1 MKRIILIL
9 GIMALSMAMLLAAVS
24 APTGAT
30 EGIATSPEEGN
41 SVPVSAYAKATFN
54 MSNQD
59 SYVVVGFIGDAN
71 NAPKSVSEDMNSKDV
86 SEVAL
91 AADSSTGTANN
102 LKDYLGVFW
111 QIQSKDK
118 LKVEVYP
125 YEDLKK
131 SDEASWTEPATLLGW
146 QIGVL
151 DNATAP
157 TGDSNAT
164 NVAESPKYQGQ
175 SVQTSTKAKVYSH
188 AGTTFGSF
196 GAKALL
202 IKTSDYAQNK
212 TGSYEGY
219 IVAEISTDNTG
230 N

>member
-30 EGIATSPEEGN
+30 EGIATSPADGN

-54 MSNQD
+54 MRDQD
-59 SYVVVGFIGDAN
+59 SYVVVGFIGNAN
-71 NAPKSVSEDMNSKDV
+71 NAPKSVSETITAVSDV
-86 SEVAL
+86 TL

-102 LKDYLGVFW
+102 LNDYLGVFW
-111 QIQSKDK
+111 QIQSKDE

-131 SDEASWTEPATLLGW
+131 SDETSWTEPETLLGW

-151 DNATAP
+151 DDATAP

-164 NVAESPKYQGQ
+164 NVAKSPKYQGQ
-175 SVQTSTKAKVYSH
+175 SAQTSTKAKVYSH

>member
-1 MKRIILIL
+1 MKRVIMSM
-9 GIMALSMAMLLAAVS
+9 GIMALSMAMVFAAVT
-24 APTGAT
+24 APEGAS
-30 EGIATSPEEGN
+30 EGVVEG
-41 SVPVSAYAKATFN
+41 STLPSSAYAKATFD
-54 MSNQD
+54 MSKEGP
-59 SYVVVGFIGDAN
+59 YVVVGFIGEAD
-71 NAPKSVSEDMNSKDV
+71 NAPQSVSESMDSKTVAD
-86 SEVAL
+86 VAL

-102 LKDYLGVFW
+102 LNDYLGVFW
-111 QIQSKDK
+111 QIQSKDN

-131 SDEASWTEPATLLGW
+131 SDETSWTESETLLGW

-151 DNATAP
+151 DGATAP

-164 NVAESPKYQGQ
+164 NVAKSPKYQGQ
-175 SVQTSTKAKVYSH
+175 SAQTRTKAKVYSH

-212 TGSYEGY
+212 TGSYVGY

>member
-1 MKRIILIL
+1 MKRIILIM
-9 GIMALSMAMLLAAVS
+9 GIMALSMAMLLAVVS
-24 APTGAT
+24 PPTGVT
-30 EGIATSPEEGN
+30 EGIATSPENGA

-71 NAPKSVSEDMNSKDV
+71 NAPKSVSEAITAV
-86 SEVAL
+86 SGVTL
-91 AADSSTGTANN
+91 VADSSTGTANN
-102 LKDYLGVFW
+102 LNDYLGVFW
-111 QIQSKDK
+111 QIQSKDG

-131 SDEASWTEPATLLGW
+131 SDETSWTDGTTLLGW

-151 DNATAP
+151 DDATAP

-164 NVAESPKYQGQ
+164 NVAKSPKYQEQ
-175 SVQTSTKAKVYSH
+175 SAQTSTRAKVFSH
-188 AGTTFGSF
+188 DGTTFGSF

-212 TGSYEGY
+212 TGSYVGY

>member
-1 MKRIILIL
+1 MKRIILIM
-9 GIMALSMAMLLAAVS
+9 GIMALNMAMLLAAVS

-30 EGIATSPEEGN
+30 EGIATSPADGN

-54 MSNQD
+54 MGEQD

-71 NAPKSVSEDMNSKDV
+71 DAPESVSEDMNSKDV
-86 SEVAL
+86 SEVTL

-102 LKDYLGVFW
+102 LNDYLGVFW
-111 QIQSKDK
+111 QIQSKDS

-131 SDEASWTEPATLLGW
+131 SDETNWTDGTTLLGW

-151 DNATAP
+151 NDTTAP

-175 SVQTSTKAKVYSH
+175 SDQARTKAEVFSH
-188 AGTTFGSF
+188 TGTTFGSF

-219 IVAEISTDNTG
+219 IVAEISTDNTE

>member
-1 MKRIILIL
+1 M

-30 EGIATSPEEGN
+30 AGIATSPEEGN

-59 SYVVVGFIGDAN
+59 SYVVVGFIENAN
-71 NAPKSVSEDMNSKDV
+71 NAPKSVSEAITAV
-86 SEVAL
+86 SEVTL
-91 AADSSTGTANN
+91 KADSSTGTANN
-102 LKDYLGVFW
+102 LNDYLGVFW

-131 SDEASWTEPATLLGW
+131 SNETSWDGTTLLGW

-151 DNATAP
+151 DDATAP
-157 TGDSNAT
+157 TGGSNAT
-164 NVAESPKYQGQ
+164 NVAMSPKYQGH
-175 SVQTSTKAKVYSH
+175 SAQTSTKAEVFSH
-188 AGTTFGSF
+188 NGTTFGSF

-219 IVAEISTDNTG
+219 IVAEISTGNTG

>member
-1 MKRIILIL
+1 MKRIILIM
-9 GIMALSMAMLLAAVS
+9 GIMALNMAMLLAAVS
-24 APTGAT
+24 APDGVSQ
-30 EGIATSPEEGN
+30 GIATSPENGD

-54 MSNQD
+54 MSDQD
-59 SYVVVGFIGDAN
+59 SYVVVGFIGEAN
-71 NAPKSVSEDMNSKDV
+71 NAPKSVSEDMSSKDV
-86 SEVAL
+86 SDVTL

-102 LKDYLGVFW
+102 LNDYLGVFW
-111 QIQSKDK
+111 QIQSKDE
-118 LKVEVYP
+118 LKVAVYP

-131 SDEASWTEPATLLGW
+131 SDEASWTDGTTLLGW

-151 DNATAP
+151 DDATAP
-157 TGDSNAT
+157 TEDSNAT
-164 NVAESPKYQGQ
+164 NVAKSPKYQGQ
-175 SVQTSTKAKVYSH
+175 SAQTSTKAEVFSH
-188 AGTTFGSF
+188 DGTTFGSY

-202 IKTSDYAQNK
+202 VKTSDYAQNK